1 MQKTKINLKIEL
13 IFNENNVTLQMYSL
27 NLILS

>member
-1 MQKTKINLKIEL
+1 MQKTKINLKIEV